1 MRRRTAG
8 IGAIKQDK
16 RKAELFKDKG
26 TFNVKVHSVPSYK
39 EHLYK
44 ERLVE
49 HKSFKEQTLVNF
61 E

>member
-1 MRRRTAG
+1 MYRPTSA
-8 IGAIKQDK
+8 IGKLHA
-16 RKAELFKDKG
+16 
-26 TFNVKVHSVPSYK
+26 VPSYK

-61 E
+61 EWDKEHVP